1 MQLKLGTTRKWAVGY
16 FNGDYGAFSKQMDL
30 VLENEHSETAVS
42 GDNTIVNKRV
52 ELFGDEEFE
61 SEGIQIRRKRGERV
75 NNTDSEFEE
84 VIEYVDEYYIVV
96 DTDDAT
102 TNEKDKRVKVI
113 VNINDIENII
123 SNMKG

>member
-1 MQLKLGTTRKWAVGY
+1 M
-16 FNGDYGAFSKQMDL
+16 
-30 VLENEHSETAVS
+30 
-42 GDNTIVNKRV
+42 
-52 ELFGDEEFE
+52 
-61 SEGIQIRRKRGERV
+61 

-96 DTDDAT
+96 DTDDNIN
-102 TNEKDKRVKVI
+102 NEKDKRVKVI